1 MVLREQL
8 PKGALTLD
16 EAQALSLTNGSIH
29 WRIWRYIHIN
39 TMSDE
44 DFGDYM
50 AGLIEGDGC
59 FKAAGLGL
67 EFDILDYSL
76 ALMIAVRLGANLEKH
91 LKYRGPNPEASK
103 RAEGSYSLFLPRRHV
118 SFNTL
123 YDLVNGRFVG
133 PFKVQQLEEH
143 RLNGAI
149 D

>member
-1 MVLREQL
+1 M
-8 PKGALTLD
+8 D

-67 EFDILDYSL
+67 EFDILDYPL

-91 LKYRGPNPEASK
+91 LKYRDPTQRHPNGQKAVIAFFFREDT
-103 RAEGSYSLFLPRRHV
+103 V